1 MKNVFVKALRN
12 TVADKRQITMGE
24 IYSLPESEATK
35 LVLAGKGEVVPDDEI
50 GMVEGPVIDSLDDF
64 TAPPAGDETTPD
76 SDDQPPADLDQV
88 DDHNAKKQRRRRRN
102 LPRKRLKNN

>member
-50 GMVEGPVIDSLDDF
+50 GMVEGPVLGSLDDLMD
-64 TAPPAGDETTPD
+64 PPSGDETTPD

-88 DDHNAKKQRRRRRN
+88 DDHDAKKAAKAAAK
-102 LPRKRLKNN
+102 PAKKAAKK